1 MPSDTGPLLN
11 EGDTA
16 PGFTLPRDGG
26 ADVSLSD
33 YAGKHVVL
41 YFYPKDDTPGCTT
54 EAQDFTAARDDFAD
68 AGAVVLGI
76 SKDPVAKHDKFVAK
90 RDLGIPLLSDA
101 HGDVCERYG
110 VWGEKQMYGKTYFGI
125 ERTTFLIGPDGRIAK
140 IWRKVKVPGHVAAVL
155 DAVRQ
160 A

>member
-1 MPSDTGPLLN
+1 MLSDTGPLLN
-11 EGDTA
+11 EGDAA
-16 PGFTLPRDGG
+16 PGFTLLRDGG
-26 ADVSLSD
+26 SEVSLSD
-33 YAGKHVVL
+33 FAGQHVVL

-54 EAQDFTAARDDFAD
+54 EAQDFTSARDDFAA

-76 SKDPVAKHDKFVAK
+76 SKDPVAKHEKFVAK
-90 RDLGIPLLSDA
+90 RELGIPLLSDE

-155 DAVRQ
+155 DALRG
-160 A
+160 